1 MKIVQIFGVLLLF
14 LMSAHGAKVT
24 WGADGKP
31 IIEVSAESHKDGCI
45 LSGLDSLSMLSE
57 DENKTVGTTAK
68 KIVSCATGKMDN
80 SVN

>member
-1 MKIVQIFGVLLLF
+1 LKIVQIFGVLLLF

-31 IIEVSAESHKDGCI
+31 IIEVSAESHDGCI
-45 LSGLDSLSMLSE
+45 LSSLDSLSMAD

-68 KIVSCATGKMDN
+68 RFLSCAVVKTDN

>member
-1 MKIVQIFGVLLLF
+1 LKIVQIFGVLLLF

-45 LSGLDSLSMLSE
+45 LSGLDSLSMSD
-57 DENKTVGTTAK
+57 DENKTVEG
-68 KIVSCATGKMDN
+68 
-80 SVN
+80 